1 MEKMALVGMEIVVV
15 MVVVAVL
22 IWGPKKVPELARA
35 LGEARRAFEEG
46 KKERNNE
53 PKLN

>member
-1 MEKMALVGMEIVVV
+1 MEYMALVGMEIVVV